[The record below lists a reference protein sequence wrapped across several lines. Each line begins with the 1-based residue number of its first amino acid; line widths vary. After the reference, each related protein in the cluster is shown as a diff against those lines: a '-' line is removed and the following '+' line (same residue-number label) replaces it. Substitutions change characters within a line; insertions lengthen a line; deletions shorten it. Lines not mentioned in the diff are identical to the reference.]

1 MLQARSYCHI
11 VYQSRLGCSYCFFAW
26 HTWLQVIAVTALLL
40 VRADLSA
47 VNAFLLDRGDLV
59 AVTAFYL
66 ADETWSQLLPFP
78 FDKADLVAGVQESL
92 MWPISQI
99 PDTRVPLNNSSHRS
113 SPECGHFCSYLFS
126 ASVLPVGVNISECG
140 IFTFL

>member
-1 MLQARSYCHI
+1 M
-11 VYQSRLGCSYCFFAW
+11 
-26 HTWLQVIAVTALLL
+26 IAVTALLL

-92 MWPISQI
+92 M
-99 PDTRVPLNNSSHRS
+99 
-113 SPECGHFCSYLFS
+113 
-126 ASVLPVGVNISECG
+126 
-140 IFTFL
+140 